1 LKGAIFKNK
10 GFGYGMELKLLQQTI
25 TASSIFCT
33 CHSSS
38 WCHSW
43 TELSFGCQ

>member
-1 LKGAIFKNK
+1 MNK
-10 GFGYGMELKLLQQTI
+10 GFGYGMEVKLLQQTI
-25 TASSIFCT
+25 TVSSLCT

-38 WCHSW
+38 WCSYGVILR